1 MVTTRQTKARIT
13 TASHRQPQSEPDSSV
28 KKFFK
33 VVLPSTM
40 KRSMMMIPPRFV
52 KLQGST
58 LSEVVTLETPV
69 GFKRS
74 ITLKR
79 IGEEIWLQDGWGE
92 FAEAHSISEGHFLF
106 FDYKG
111 NSCFSVM
118 IFNVSACE
126 IDYPLD
132 EVHISD
138 SDDDVMDVTEEEFL
152 GTQGTRRNDQSVNG
166 GGSEHNPK
174 KRPRDEEFDK
184 ILNDVDEI
192 NSIKLLEDE
201 DEGKRVFRGQ
211 QFF

>member
-1 MVTTRQTKARIT
+1 MVTTRQTKARVT
-13 TASHRQPQSEPDSSV
+13 TSSHRRQLPEPDSSV
-28 KKFFK
+28 KKFFN

-40 KRSMMMIPPRFV
+40 KKNMLMIPPRFV

-69 GFKRS
+69 GFRRS
-74 ITLKR
+74 VKLKR
-79 IGEEIWLQDGWGE
+79 IGEEIWLHGGWSE

-132 EVHISD
+132 AVHISD
-138 SDDDVMDVTEEEFL
+138 SDDEVMDVTDEEFL
-152 GTQGTRRNDQSVNG
+152 GTQGTRGNDQTVDGEN
-166 GGSEHNPK
+166 NPK

-184 ILNDVDEI
+184 ILNDVDKI
-192 NSIKLLEDE
+192 NSINMLEE
-201 DEGKRVFRGQ
+201 EEEGKRVFKGQ

>member
-1 MVTTRQTKARIT
+1 MVTTRQKKARVT
-13 TASHRQPQSEPDSSV
+13 TASHRRPLSEPDSSV

-40 KRSMMMIPPRFV
+40 KRNMMMIPPRFV

-69 GFKRS
+69 GFRRS
-74 ITLKR
+74 IKLKR
-79 IGEEIWLQDGWGE
+79 IGEEIWLQGGWSE

-111 NSCFSVM
+111 NSCFRVM

-138 SDDDVMDVTEEEFL
+138 SDDEVMDVTDEEFL
-152 GTQGTRRNDQSVNG
+152 GTQDTRRNDQSAG
-166 GGSEHNPK
+166 GGDSEHNHN
-174 KRPRDEEFDK
+174 KRPRDDEFDK
-184 ILNDVDEI
+184 ILNDVDGI
-192 NSIKLLEDE
+192 NSIKLLEE
-201 DEGKRVFRGQ
+201 EEEGKRVFRGQ

>member
-1 MVTTRQTKARIT
+1 MVTTRKTKARVT
-13 TASHRQPQSEPDSSV
+13 TASHRRPLPEPDSSV

-40 KRSMMMIPPRFV
+40 KRNMLMIPPRFV

-58 LSEVVTLETPV
+58 LSEFVTLETPV
-69 GFKRS
+69 GFRRPIK
-74 ITLKR
+74 LKR
-79 IGEEIWLQDGWGE
+79 IGEEIWLQGGWSE

-111 NSCFSVM
+111 NSTFSVM

-138 SDDDVMDVTEEEFL
+138 SDDEVMDVTEEEYL
-152 GTQGTRRNDQSVNG
+152 GTQGT
-166 GGSEHNPK
+166 EHNSK
-174 KRPRDEEFDK
+174 KRPRNDEFDK
-184 ILNDVDEI
+184 ILSDVDEI
-192 NSIKLLEDE
+192 NSIKVLEE
-201 DEGKRVFRGQ
+201 EEEEGKRVFRGQ